1 LAWSGKNGLS
11 LEARQEVSVR
21 NKRIITLIIPL
32 IVIAGLG
39 RLEAQTS
46 GKKALPRKAPAN
58 EQEILEEIRQLETSM
73 REAFEEGKSA
83 WWEQHLDDHYSGL
96 NAEGRIANK
105 ADAIHLY
112 GSPELKYEEMV
123 VSDAAARI
131 FNGDCVITTGKS
143 AVKGSYKGQDIGGD
157 YYFVHVWIKD
167 GTEFKLVSAQTT
179 KLNRP

>member
-1 LAWSGKNGLS
+1 
-11 LEARQEVSVR
+11 VDVR
-21 NKRIITLIIPL
+21 KTAILWILLIL
-32 IVIAGLG
+32 VAGFDL
-39 RLEAQTS
+39 LEAQTS

-58 EQEILEEIRQLETSM
+58 EQEILQEIRQLETSM
-73 REAFEEGKSA
+73 REAFEEGKTA

-96 NAEGRIANK
+96 NAEGRITNK

-131 FNGDCVITTGKS
+131 FNGDCVITTGRS

-157 YYFVHVWIKD
+157 YYFVHVWIKE
-167 GTEFKLVSAQTT
+167 GTDFKLVSSVVS
-179 KLNRP
+179 KVRG